1 MAAIPITIEVYQ
13 GDTLVKTEKL
23 TQETIKIG
31 KISSANVNLEDESVS
46 RLHAQVEVSP
56 ENQVTIV
63 DLNSTKGTFVNGA
76 RLGANKPQKLTSGDE
91 VKIGD
96 VRLVV
101 TFDAPPVVAAAPVA
115 AAPPPRP
122 AGPPLPGMRPPGAP
136 VAAPAAPPAPAA
148 AAHGHGHGHGH
159 GPAAGGLS
167 IPPAYGPKAFVPQ
180 LPPQVLEQVELR
192 DGSRAVEVAALFED
206 AVVEVRHFDDP
217 KGGKVTPATN
227 GMVYGGM
234 AALSIVFILFVT
246 NYLTVAKE
254 VAIEEKWE
262 LENAAAAPDKRAAKP
277 HKSPGSRAH
286 DVASGV
292 LLFAGIASLAI
303 GTLRRQ
309 KEIEENEF
317 TIGPA
322 PGTTFKTPGEDL
334 PVERFPLV
342 RSTGD
347 QYEILL
353 TQKMS
358 GELQVGGKSIQISEL
373 LGSGQAKQA
382 DVQGAFSMMIPAEGR
397 FSLQLGDN
405 FFNVNSVAKARTYPV
420 PLNIDWGTQ
429 SYTGAVFGAV
439 ALFMALIFS
448 VPPDPKSLSLDA
460 FMNDQRFA
468 KLVQKP
474 PEEKPE
480 EIPDWL
486 KKKAEEKD
494 DGGKKAKESEGK
506 MGKKDTNQ
514 KNKLYNIK
522 GPQDNKDI
530 KLAKEAAK
538 DAAKNAGVL
547 GLIRSGQM
555 GNMASIFGRDSAL
568 GKDASDAMGGLVGT
582 EAGDAYGGGGF
593 GLVGAG
599 GGGGGTGEGTIGLGN
614 IGTVG
619 HGAGG
624 GGYGAKVGALKGR
637 KAGSPEVVPGTA
649 EVRGSL
655 DKELIRRII
664 RRHINEV
671 KFCYERELTRNAG
684 MEGRVMVNFTIGP
697 TGAVVASI
705 VQSSTL
711 GNPTV
716 EQCIAG
722 ALRRWEFPRPQGG
735 IVVVTYPFVLKA
747 AGGE

>member
-1 MAAIPITIEVYQ
+1 MAAIPITIQVYQ

-31 KISSANVNLEDESVS
+31 KISSAHVNLEDDSVS
-46 RLHAQVEVSP
+46 RLHANIEVSP

-63 DLNSTKGTFVNGA
+63 DLSSTKGTFVNGA
-76 RLGANKPQKLTSGDE
+76 RLGANKPQPLKSGDE

-101 TFDAPPVVAAAPVA
+101 TFEAPAVAAPAPTPAPAAA
-115 AAPPPRP
+115 AAPPPPRP
-122 AGPPLPGMRPPGAP
+122 MGPPLPGMRAPGAP
-136 VAAPAAPPAPAA
+136 VAPPAA
-148 AAHGHGHGHGH
+148 AAAA
-159 GPAAGGLS
+159 PAHSGGLS

-180 LPPQVLEQVELR
+180 LPPQVREQVELQ
-192 DGSRAVEVAALFED
+192 DGSKAVEVAALFED
-206 AVVEVRHFDDP
+206 AVVEVRHYDDP
-217 KGGKVTPATN
+217 KGGKVTGATN
-227 GMVYGGM
+227 GMIYGGI
-234 AALSIVFILFVT
+234 ASLAVVFVLFLT
-246 NYLTVAKE
+246 NYITVSRE
-254 VAIEEKWE
+254 VAVEEEWE
-262 LENAAAAPDKRAAKP
+262 KENAAAAPDKKKEKP
-277 HKSPGSRAH
+277 HKSAGSRAH
-286 DVASGV
+286 DAAGGI
-292 LLFAGIASLAI
+292 LLGAGIAALAL
-303 GTLRRQ
+303 GVLRRQ
-309 KEIEENEF
+309 KEMQENEF

-322 PGTTFKTPGEDL
+322 PGTTFKTPGENL

-353 TQKMS
+353 TQKMT
-358 GELQVGGKSIQISEL
+358 GELQVGGKSIQIAEL
-373 LGSGQAKQA
+373 LGSGQARQA
-382 DVQGAFSMMIPAEGR
+382 DVQGAFVMPIPPEGR
-397 FSLQLGDN
+397 FSLQLGDS
-405 FFNVNSVAKARTYPV
+405 FFNVNSVAKPRAYPV
-420 PLNIDWGTQ
+420 PLDIDWGTQ

-637 KAGSPEVVPGTA
+637 KAGAPEVVPGTA

-671 KFCYERELTRNAG
+671 KFCYERELTRTPN

-697 TGAVVASI
+697 TGGVVASI

-711 GNPTV
+711 GNPVV

>member
-1 MAAIPITIEVYQ
+1 MAAIPITIQVFQ
-13 GDTLVKTEKL
+13 GGTLVKTEKL
-23 TQETIKIG
+23 NQETIKIG
-31 KISSANVNLEDESVS
+31 KISSAHINLEDETVS
-46 RLHAQVEVSP
+46 RLHANIEVTADNS
-56 ENQVTIV
+56 VSIV
-63 DLNSTKGTFVNGA
+63 DLGSTKGTFVNGS
-76 RLGANKPQKLTSGDE
+76 RLAANKAQKLSTGDE
-91 VKIGD
+91 VQVGD

-101 TFDAPPVVAAAPVA
+101 TFEAPIQTPAPSP

-122 AGPPLPGMRPPGAP
+122 VGPPLPGLRAP
-136 VAAPAAPPAPAA
+136 VAPVAQPMPVAA
-148 AAHGHGHGHGH
+148 AVAPHGHGAA
-159 GPAAGGLS
+159 PATLS
-167 IPPAYGPKAFVPQ
+167 VPLAYGPKAYVPP
-180 LPPQVLEQVELR
+180 LPPQVLEQVELG
-192 DGSRAVEVAALFED
+192 DGSRAVEVAASFQD
-206 AVVEVRHFDDP
+206 ATVAVRHYDNP
-217 KGGKVTPATN
+217 RGGKVSGATN
-227 GMVYGGM
+227 GMIYGG
-234 AALSIVFILFVT
+234 LGGLVVVFVLFLT
-246 NYLTVAKE
+246 NYIVVSRE
-254 VAIEEKWE
+254 VALEEQWE
-262 LENAAAAPDKRAAKP
+262 RENAAAAADKRKDKP
-277 HKSPGSRAH
+277 HKSPGSKVH
-286 DVASGV
+286 DALAGLLLGFGIVSLAVGV
-292 LLFAGIASLAI
+292 LRKQRE
-303 GTLRRQ
+303 T
-309 KEIEENEF
+309 EENEF

-322 PGTTFKTPGEDL
+322 PGTTFKTPGELL
-334 PVERFPLV
+334 PAERFPLV
-342 RSTGD
+342 RSTGE
-347 QYEILL
+347 QYEVLL
-353 TQKMS
+353 SEKMT
-358 GELQVGGKSIQISEL
+358 GELQVGGKTIPIREL
-373 LGSGQAKQA
+373 FGSGQARQ
-382 DVQGAFSMMIPAEGR
+382 VEIPNTKALAVPEGGR
-397 FSLQLGDN
+397 FSIELDNN
-405 FFNVNSVAKARTYPV
+405 FFNVNSVAKPRTYPV
-420 PLNIDWGTQ
+420 PFNIDWGTQ

-474 PEEKPE
+474 PEEKPD

-494 DGGKKAKESEGK
+494 DGGKKAKDNEGK

-624 GGYGAKVGALKGR
+624 GGGYGARVGALKGR
-637 KAGSPEVVPGTA
+637 KAGAPEVVAGTA

-671 KFCYERELTRNAG
+671 KFCYERELTRTPN
-684 MEGRVMVNFTIGP
+684 MEGRVMINFTIGP
-697 TGAVVASI
+697 TGTVAASM

-711 GNPTV
+711 GNPAV
-716 EQCIAG
+716 EQCIAV
-722 ALRRWEFPRPQGG
+722 AVRRWEFPRPQGG

>member
-1 MAAIPITIEVYQ
+1 MAAIPITIQVYQ

-31 KISSANVNLEDESVS
+31 KISSAHINLEDESVS
-46 RLHAQVEVSP
+46 RLHANIELSP
-56 ENQVTIV
+56 DNQVTIV
-63 DLNSTKGTFVNGA
+63 DLTSTKGTFVNGA
-76 RLGANKPQKLTSGDE
+76 RIGATKPHKLESGDE

-101 TFDAPPVVAAAPVA
+101 TFDAPAPVAQAAPVA
-115 AAPPPRP
+115 AAPPPPRP
-122 AGPPLPGMRPPGAP
+122 AGPPLPGMRAPGP
-136 VAAPAAPPAPAA
+136 FGAPAAPPAAA
-148 AAHGHGHGHGH
+148 AAAA
-159 GPAAGGLS
+159 PAAPVGHLS

-180 LPPQVLEQVELR
+180 LPPQVLEQVEVR
-192 DGSRAVEVAALFED
+192 DGSKAVEVAALFED
-206 AVVEVRHFDDP
+206 AVVAIRHFDDP
-217 KGGKVTPATN
+217 KGGKVTGATN
-227 GMVYGGM
+227 AMIYGGIG
-234 AALSIVFILFVT
+234 ALTITFLLFLT
-246 NYLTVAKE
+246 NYITVSRE
-254 VAIEEKWE
+254 VAIEEAWE
-262 LENAAAAPDKRAAKP
+262 LENAAAAPDKKKEKP
-277 HKSPGSRAH
+277 HKSPGSRVH
-286 DVASGV
+286 DAASLI
-292 LLFAGIASLAI
+292 LLVGGIAGLAL
-303 GTLRRQ
+303 GVLRRQ
-309 KEIEENEF
+309 KEEEENEF

-322 PGTTFKTPGEDL
+322 PGTTFKSPGEDL

-358 GELQVGGKSIQISEL
+358 GELQVGGKSIQVAEL

-382 DVQGAFSMMIPAEGR
+382 DVQGAFVMPIPAEGR
-397 FSLQLGDN
+397 FSLQLGDS

-420 PLNIDWGTQ
+420 PLNVDWGTQ

-506 MGKKDTNQ
+506 MGKKDTSQ

-624 GGYGAKVGALKGR
+624 GGGYGAKVGALKGR

-671 KFCYERELTRNAG
+671 KFCYERELTRTPN

>member
-1 MAAIPITIEVYQ
+1 MAAIPITIQVYQ

-31 KISSANVNLEDESVS
+31 KISSAHINLEDESVS
-46 RLHAQVEVSP
+46 RLHANIELSP
-56 ENQVTIV
+56 DNQVTIV
-63 DLNSTKGTFVNGA
+63 DLTSTKGTFVNGA
-76 RLGANKPQKLTSGDE
+76 RIGATKPHKLESGDE

-101 TFDAPPVVAAAPVA
+101 TFDAPAPAQAAPAAPVA
-115 AAPPPRP
+115 AAPPPPRP
-122 AGPPLPGMRPPGAP
+122 AGPPLPGMRAPGP
-136 VAAPAAPPAPAA
+136 FGAPAAPPAAA
-148 AAHGHGHGHGH
+148 AAA
-159 GPAAGGLS
+159 PAAPVGHLS

-180 LPPQVLEQVELR
+180 LPPQVLEQVEVR
-192 DGSRAVEVAALFED
+192 DGSKAVEVAALFED
-206 AVVEVRHFDDP
+206 AVVAIRHFDDP
-217 KGGKVTPATN
+217 KGGKVTGATN
-227 GMVYGGM
+227 AMIYGGIG
-234 AALSIVFILFVT
+234 ALTITFLLFLT
-246 NYLTVAKE
+246 NYITVSRE
-254 VAIEEKWE
+254 VAIEEAWE
-262 LENAAAAPDKRAAKP
+262 LENAAAAPDKKKEKP
-277 HKSPGSRAH
+277 HKSPGSRVH
-286 DVASGV
+286 DAACGI
-292 LLFAGIASLAI
+292 LLIGGIAALAL
-303 GTLRRQ
+303 GVLRRQ
-309 KEIEENEF
+309 KEEEENEF

-322 PGTTFKTPGEDL
+322 PGTTFKSPGEDL

-358 GELQVGGKSIQISEL
+358 GELQVGGKSIQVAEL

-382 DVQGAFSMMIPAEGR
+382 DVQGAFVMPIPAEGR
-397 FSLQLGDN
+397 FSLQLGDS

-420 PLNIDWGTQ
+420 PLNVDWGTQ

-506 MGKKDTNQ
+506 MGKKDTSQ

-624 GGYGAKVGALKGR
+624 GGGYGAKVGALKGR

-671 KFCYERELTRNAG
+671 KFCYERELTRTPN

>member
-1 MAAIPITIEVYQ
+1 MAAIPIVIQVYQ
-13 GDTLVKTEKL
+13 GGNLVKTEKL
-23 TQETIKIG
+23 NQETIKIG
-31 KISSANVNLEDESVS
+31 KISSAHISLEDESVS
-46 RLHAQVEVSP
+46 RLHANIEVTP
-56 ENQVTIV
+56 NNEVTLA
-63 DLNSTKGTFVNGA
+63 DLGSSKGTFVNGA
-76 RLGANKPQKLTSGDE
+76 RLAAEKPHKLSSGDE
-91 VKIGD
+91 IKIGD

-101 TFDAPPVVAAAPVA
+101 TFEAPAAPVA
-115 AAPPPRP
+115 AAAPPPPRP
-122 AGPPLPGMRPPGAP
+122 AAPPLPGMRPPGAP
-136 VAAPAAPPAPAA
+136 FAPPVAAMAPAAPAPHAPA
-148 AAHGHGHGHGH
+148 
-159 GPAAGGLS
+159 GPLG
-167 IPPAYGPKAFVPQ
+167 IPAAYGPKAFVPQ
-180 LPPQVLEQVELR
+180 LPPQVLEQVENR
-192 DGSRAVEVAALFED
+192 DGSRAIEVAALFED
-206 AVVEVRHFDDP
+206 AAVAVRHFDNP
-217 KGGKVTPATN
+217 KGGKVTGATN
-227 GMVYGGM
+227 GMIYGGI
-234 AALSIVFILFVT
+234 ASLCAVFIMFLV
-246 NYLTVAKE
+246 NYITVSKE
-254 VAIEEKWE
+254 VAIEEAWE
-262 LENAAAAPDKRAAKP
+262 KENAAAAAEKKKEKP
-277 HKSPGSRAH
+277 HKSPGSKVH
-286 DVASGV
+286 DILSLILLVGGMGALATGV
-292 LLFAGIASLAI
+292 L
-303 GTLRRQ
+303 RKQ
-309 KEIEENEF
+309 KETEENEF

-322 PGTTFKTPGEDL
+322 PGTTFKTPGEFL

-347 QYEILL
+347 VYEILL
-353 TQKMS
+353 TQKMT
-358 GELQVGGKSIQISEL
+358 GELQVNGKTIQVAEL
-373 LGSGQAKQA
+373 LASGSARQS
-382 DVQGAFSMMIPAEGR
+382 DIQGASAMQIPEGGR
-397 FSLQLGDN
+397 YMLQLGDN
-405 FFNVNSVAKARTYPV
+405 FFNVNSVAKPRTYPV
-420 PLNIDWGTQ
+420 PLNVDWGTQ

-474 PEEKPE
+474 PEDKPE

-494 DGGKKAKESEGK
+494 DGGKKAKDTEGK

-547 GLIRSGQM
+547 GLIKAGQM

-624 GGYGAKVGALKGR
+624 GGGYGARAGALKGR
-637 KAGSPEVVPGTA
+637 KAGAPEVVPGTA

-671 KFCYERELTRNAG
+671 KFCYERELTRTPN

-697 TGAVVASI
+697 TGGVVASI

-711 GNPTV
+711 GNPVV
-716 EQCIAG
+716 EQCIAA

>member
-13 GDTLVKTEKL
+13 GDALVKTEKL
-23 TQETIKIG
+23 NQETIKIG
-31 KISSANVNLEDESVS
+31 KISSANINLEDESVS
-46 RLHAQVEVSP
+46 RLHAQVEVTP
-56 ENQVTIV
+56 DNQVTIV

-76 RLGANKPQKLTSGDE
+76 RLGANKPQKLSSGDE
-91 VKIGD
+91 VKVGD

-101 TFDAPPVVAAAPVA
+101 KFEAPVVAAQAPAA

-122 AGPPLPGMRPPGAP
+122 AGPPLPGMRPPAPFGAP
-136 VAAPAAPPAPAA
+136 AAAAAPAAPAA
-148 AAHGHGHGHGH
+148 AAHGHGA
-159 GPAAGGLS
+159 PAGGLS

-192 DGSRAVEVAALFED
+192 DGSRAVEVAALYED
-206 AVVEVRHFDDP
+206 AVIEVRHFDDP
-217 KGGKVTPATN
+217 KGGKVTGATN
-227 GMVYGGM
+227 GMIYGGL
-234 AALSIVFILFVT
+234 ASLGIVFLLFLT
-246 NYLTVAKE
+246 NYITVSRE
-254 VAIEEKWE
+254 VALEEKWE
-262 LENAAAAPDKRAAKP
+262 HENAAAAPDKKAVKP
-277 HKSPGSRAH
+277 AKSPGSRAH
-286 DVASGV
+286 DAAGGI
-292 LLFAGIASLAI
+292 LLGAGIAALAI
-303 GTLRRQ
+303 GVLRKQ
-309 KEIEENEF
+309 KEIAENEF

-334 PVERFPLV
+334 PVERFQLV

-358 GELQVGGKSIQISEL
+358 GELQVGGKSIQVSDLIASN
-373 LGSGQAKQA
+373 QARQA
-382 DVQGAFSMMIPAEGR
+382 DVQGAFVMPIPAEGR
-397 FSLQLGDN
+397 FSLQLGEN

-506 MGKKDTNQ
+506 MGKKDTSQ
-514 KNKLYNIK
+514 KNKLYQIK
-522 GPQDNKDI
+522 GPQDTKDI

-624 GGYGAKVGALKGR
+624 GGYGSKVGALKGR

-671 KFCYERELTRNAG
+671 KFCYERELTRTPN

-697 TGAVVASI
+697 TGGVVASI

-711 GNPTV
+711 GNPVV

>member
-13 GDTLVKTEKL
+13 GDALVKTEKL
-23 TQETIKIG
+23 NQETIKIG
-31 KISSANVNLEDESVS
+31 KISSANINLEDESVS
-46 RLHAQVEVSP
+46 RLHAQVEVTP

-76 RLGANKPQKLTSGDE
+76 RLGANKPQKLSSGDE
-91 VKIGD
+91 VKVGD

-101 TFDAPPVVAAAPVA
+101 KFEAPAVVAQAPAAAP
-115 AAPPPRP
+115 PPPRP
-122 AGPPLPGMRPPGAP
+122 AGPPLPGMRPPAP
-136 VAAPAAPPAPAA
+136 FGAPAA
-148 AAHGHGHGHGH
+148 AAAAPAAHGHAA
-159 GPAAGGLS
+159 PAGGLS

-192 DGSRAVEVAALFED
+192 DGSRAVEVAALYED
-206 AVVEVRHFDDP
+206 AVIEVRHFDDP
-217 KGGKVTPATN
+217 KGGKVTGATN
-227 GMVYGGM
+227 GMIYGGL
-234 AALSIVFILFVT
+234 AALGVVFLLFLT
-246 NYLTVAKE
+246 NYITVSRE
-254 VAIEEKWE
+254 VALEEKWE
-262 LENAAAAPDKRAAKP
+262 HENAAAAPDKKAAKP
-277 HKSPGSRAH
+277 AKSPGSRAH
-286 DVASGV
+286 DAAGGILLGV
-292 LLFAGIASLAI
+292 GIAALAI
-303 GTLRRQ
+303 GVLRKQ
-309 KEIEENEF
+309 KEIAENEF

-358 GELQVGGKSIQISEL
+358 GELQVGGKSIQVSDLIASN
-373 LGSGQAKQA
+373 QARQG
-382 DVQGAFSMMIPAEGR
+382 DVQGAFVMAIPAEGR

-506 MGKKDTNQ
+506 MGKKDTSQ

-671 KFCYERELTRNAG
+671 KFCYERELTRTPN

-711 GNPTV
+711 GNPVV
-716 EQCIAG
+716 EQCIAA